1 MKLKKRAMR
10 GILERKHL
18 NITLNRKTERSKIYT
33 NCTVHCMLILITFL
47 LHILCEEEKSWIE
60 EVQDFRDYE
69 IDSYAGGRVKIN
81 PDGLLNPVRSY
92 IHNMCIHFGRKRTLS
107 TELALET
114 DPNDGMNIWKRV
126 VYSILKKRK
135 KLRYIVRTNLPY
147 TGDLLEYMQDY
158 NNVLLQAFYLDS
170 EYISVQTKNTN
181 SIYMLLKNNMHDGTD
196 LKILGSLLLLSEGL
210 DVPLV
215 FFKDNIDGA
224 FLVLKKVKENAKDNH
239 FQIKV
244 NILDGTDT
252 NKKTTPAKD
261 ISLEQTQMFTIIN
274 FFIKH
279 KANPVIEQFGFVEP
293 TSYDEY
299 ITGEFMNSPGFL
311 IQFYLY
317 NYIRTLDKKKEFIKT
332 VHDLLCEYLPDK
344 ENQEMTSP
352 EKTAQKVF
360 NKFFVRLDKA
370 EEGESGITRSLA
382 ADNRWDEIENMYSIL
397 IGIRLIKSSETV
409 DELEKKNIY
418 AKKSAFFLKED
429 SSFIYILLK
438 DFISWVFKILLDK
451 GDESPTDSLIKDRF
465 SVNSKEYKSIIGIV
479 GYEQI
484 RALNSR
490 SDLIISL
497 LVRAMH
503 LNVDKNHSLVR
514 IINNIVQVGMI
525 SPKKTLSV
533 ELVALHIV
541 HHATDYFPDIK
552 RVDKVISGSNKKERI
567 HIGKIADM
575 FVYLAKSN
583 ALHALSRL
591 IISYM
596 HVRRK
601 TKILLLSTLITRH
614 TTAEERQS
622 LLCCLTQNGRTLQY
636 IKHIVNIA
644 QKEKN
649 TAGASLQALDV
660 KEILLVLLDIAILNN
675 QIHERIIPEL
685 IEMYTKSAILK
696 STETIN
702 KESESSSVDFL
713 EDTICALSKIQE
725 NGVKNKDWKEMVN
738 FLSSECKKRKEN
750 MSRSLPYMMI

>member
-1 MKLKKRAMR
+1 
-10 GILERKHL
+10 
-18 NITLNRKTERSKIYT
+18 
-33 NCTVHCMLILITFL
+33 
-47 LHILCEEEKSWIE
+47 
-60 EVQDFRDYE
+60 
-69 IDSYAGGRVKIN
+69 
-81 PDGLLNPVRSY
+81 
-92 IHNMCIHFGRKRTLS
+92 
-107 TELALET
+107 
-114 DPNDGMNIWKRV
+114 
-126 VYSILKKRK
+126 
-135 KLRYIVRTNLPY
+135 
-147 TGDLLEYMQDY
+147 MQDY

-279 KANPVIEQFGFVEP
+279 RANPVIEQFGFVEP